1 MLKKTAFTKQ
11 APVAQPSPRALDN
24 LCQPTP
30 SPEILRLPPGG
41 GGNEERKKGGQRP
54 EMRGVGAE
62 GAAILPIHG
71 VSPTRPGILLTMP
84 PVEVA

>member
-41 GGNEERKKGGQRP
+41 GGNEERKKGGAETRERGRDEGGGGQR
-54 EMRGVGAE
+54 V
-62 GAAILPIHG
+62 
-71 VSPTRPGILLTMP
+71 RPSYLYTACP
-84 PVEVA
+84 RRAPASC